1 VDSAALPPDE
11 PWFDDLARFLGPAY
25 LRNAF
30 TYGTEQEVEFLF
42 ERLGLHAGSRV
53 LDLGCGPGRHALALS
68 RRGVDVVGIDHSAE
82 FIALARRAAE
92 AEGLGARFRVADVR
106 ELDEHGDYDA
116 LICLCQGGFGLLGGR
131 EDRALLERFA
141 AALRPGG
148 RLALTAF
155 HLAFAVRFLDAGD
168 RFDPATGVH
177 HERATLRD
185 PDGIEQDFDLW
196 TTCFTPRELRL
207 MATAAGFT
215 VESVSGVAPGRYGD
229 DHPDLEHP
237 EILLLAQRG

>member
-1 VDSAALPPDE
+1 
-11 PWFDDLARFLGPAY
+11 
-25 LRNAF
+25 
-30 TYGTEQEVEFLF
+30 
-42 ERLGLHAGSRV
+42 
-53 LDLGCGPGRHALALS
+53 
-68 RRGVDVVGIDHSAE
+68 
-82 FIALARRAAE
+82 
-92 AEGLGARFRVADVR
+92 
-106 ELDEHGDYDA
+106 
-116 LICLCQGGFGLLGGR
+116 
-131 EDRALLERFA
+131 LLERFA